1 MGECEFGNGN
11 TNTFEH
17 ILTLKKLLK
26 HEGISEER
34 VQQYFCSA
42 AEVEKFINS
51 VEDISTKIHALPP
64 LPKNIPK

>member
-1 MGECEFGNGN
+1 MN
-11 TNTFEH
+11 TYEH

-26 HEGISEER
+26 YEGISEER

-51 VEDISTKIHALPP
+51 VEDITKKIYALPP
-64 LPKNIPK
+64 LPKFNPK